1 MATPT
6 TARWL
11 PDSHGFCP
19 RCAREVDLYKM
30 RHVRQ
35 HGTINAC
42 FRCGQELEKVGWF
55 FDQGEPDDDQGET
68 QESDEGGAV
77 EE

>member
-1 MATPT
+1 
-6 TARWL
+6 
-11 PDSHGFCP
+11 
-19 RCAREVDLYKM
+19 M